1 MHGVDKSA
9 LAFHAA
15 DMTHPAR
22 LQIPP
27 AFTALTLTAAHC
39 WRRAKR
45 SGLTLAAVLAFATFA
60 PATTHADPAA
70 PAPGLTYVFS
80 VKAQLAPPVEQ
91 GEIDGKRHRFIG
103 ITGGSV
109 YGPAL
114 QGTVLP
120 GGGDWQT
127 IAPGGLTE
135 VMARYSL
142 KADDGTVISIVNA
155 GVRTAPPE
163 VIEKLAKG
171 EPVAADAY
179 YFRTAAVFTV
189 RAGPHDWLRRKV
201 FVARG
206 VRNPD
211 HVVIDFYRVD

>member
-1 MHGVDKSA
+1 MNPSLHTRFA
-9 LAFHAA
+9 YRHARWVA
-15 DMTHPAR
+15 GP
-22 LQIPP
+22 L
-27 AFTALTLTAAHC
+27 
-39 WRRAKR
+39 
-45 SGLTLAAVLAFATFA
+45 LAAALPLLCAG
-60 PATTHADPAA
+60 PAAAETPAQGRTGTHAEPSA

-80 VKAQLAPPVEQ
+80 VKAQLLPPVEQ
-91 GEIDGKRHRFIG
+91 GEIDGKRQRFIG
-103 ITGGSV
+103 ITGGTV

-142 KADDGTVISIVNA
+142 RALDGTVISIVNA
-155 GVRTAPPE
+155 GVRTAAPE

-171 EPVAADAY
+171 EPVAPDAY
-179 YFRTAAVFTV
+179 YFRTAAAFSV
-189 RAGPHDWLRRKV
+189 RTGPHDWLRRKV

-206 VRNPD
+206 IRNPD

>member
-1 MHGVDKSA
+1 MLGP
-9 LAFHAA
+9 
-15 DMTHPAR
+15 MPAS
-22 LQIPP
+22 IPSR
-27 AFTALTLTAAHC
+27 FV
-39 WRRAKR
+39 R
-45 SGLTLAAVLAFATFA
+45 GLAALVACIACSA
-60 PATTHADPAA
+60 SPVIHADPAA
-70 PAPGLTYVFS
+70 PTPGLTYVFS

-91 GEIDGKRHRFIG
+91 GEIDGKRQRFIG
-103 ITGGSV
+103 ITGGTV

-127 IAPGGLTE
+127 IAAGGLTE

-142 KADDGTVISIVNA
+142 KADDGTVISLVNA
-155 GVRTAPPE
+155 GVRTAAPE

-171 EPVAADAY
+171 EPVAPDAY
-179 YFRTAAVFTV
+179 YFRTAAVFSV

-201 FVARG
+201 FIARG
-206 VRNPD
+206 IRNPD